1 MTPPRPLA
9 SQSDR
14 SRKVRLSGLLFAAV
28 IAASPVFAQTGEQ
41 RIPVCLACH
50 GAGGTAQL
58 PGTPSLGAQPA
69 DYVLV
74 QLYLFREKQ
83 RVVAPMNAMAE
94 GLTDD
99 DLRTVSDAISK
110 LPPPTP
116 ASDALDAATLER
128 GQALAAKHRCVSCHN
143 TDFSGHDQ
151 IPRLAGQRED
161 YLRKSLIDYKSNS
174 RSGYD
179 ATMNEL
185 TQELPDA
192 EIPVLA
198 KYLSHYK

>member
-1 MTPPRPLA
+1 M
-9 SQSDR
+9 
-14 SRKVRLSGLLFAAV
+14 RLSSLSLAV
-28 IAASPVFAQTGEQ
+28 ALAASPVLAQTGEQ

-50 GAGGTAQL
+50 GASGTALL

-83 RVVAPMNAMAE
+83 RIVAPMNAMAE

-99 DLRTVSDAISK
+99 DLRSVSERIAQ
-110 LPPPTP
+110 LPPPAP
-116 ASDALDAATLER
+116 ASDALDGETIE
-128 GQALAAKHRCVSCHN
+128 QAQASIAKHRCGSCHN
-143 TDFSGHDQ
+143 ADFSGHDQ
-151 IPRLAGQRED
+151 IPRLAGQREE
-161 YLRKSLIDYKSNS
+161 YLRQALLDYKSNK

-185 TQELPDA
+185 TQELADVD
-192 EIPVLA
+192 IPVLA
-198 KYLSHYK
+198 KYLSHYR